1 MFSSADTVFTRRVE
15 IVAVTPTERRVLRI
29 DAESVDL
36 EKALALPTTTNF
48 LRLLRF
54 LACREVKLAPQT
66 TRLELTFYK
75 LELHNSRIVPKPHP
89 TVTFNL
95 HACG

>member
-1 MFSSADTVFTRRVE
+1 MFSSVDTVFTRRVE
-15 IVAVTPTERRVLRI
+15 IVAVTPTERRVLHI

-54 LACREVKLAPQT
+54 LACREVMLPPQT
-66 TRLELTFYK
+66 IHLELTFYK
-75 LELHNSRIVPKPHP
+75 LELHSDRIVAKPHSS
-89 TVTFNL
+89 VTFDL
-95 HACG
+95 RACA

>member
-36 EKALALPTTTNF
+36 ETALALPTTTNF

-54 LACREVKLAPQT
+54 LACHKVMPAPQT

-75 LELHNSRIVPKPHP
+75 LELHDSRIVPRPYP
-89 TVTFNL
+89 TVIFDL
-95 HACG
+95 RACG

>member
-15 IVAVTPTERRVLRI
+15 IIAVTPTERRVLHL
-29 DAESVDL
+29 DAESVEL
-36 EKALALPTTTNF
+36 EEALALPTTTNF

-54 LACREVKLAPQT
+54 LGCRTNILAPQT

-75 LELHNSRIVPKPHP
+75 LEFRNNRIVPKPHP
-89 TVTFNL
+89 TVTFDL
-95 HACG
+95 SACT